1 MNQSDISVRLL
12 GTDQI
17 QGLAAHLTAA
27 GLPTQDLLQPGRMF
41 YSFHR
46 GETELG
52 YGGIEGSG
60 RTRLIRSL
68 VVVPAQRKSGIG
80 NLLLRALERIAE
92 ADGAQSLHLLTTTA
106 PDFFAAR
113 GYEQRDRSQAP
124 KAISSSEEFNSL
136 CPTSAVYMVKELGD
150 INSVSPQ
157 VTRLHGRQ

>member
-27 GLPTQDLLQPGRMF
+27 GLPTQDLLQPDRMF

-80 NLLLRALERIAE
+80 TLLLRALEGIAE

-106 PDFFAAR
+106 PDFFEAR
-113 GYEQRDRSQAP
+113 GYEHRDRSQAP

-136 CPTSAVYMVKELGD
+136 CPTSAVYMVKERGD
-150 INSVSPQ
+150 MNSVSPL
-157 VTRLHGRQ
+157 VIRLHERQ

>member
-17 QGLAAHLTAA
+17 LGLAAHLTAA
-27 GLPTQDLLQPGRMF
+27 GLPIQDLLQPGRMF